1 MNRALKLFLLAFA
14 ALVSARAD
22 TIFNAC
28 LAPPGYINGI
38 GNSSCGFTELTATT
52 DIGSVTLALGVV
64 LRYQG
69 EVFPE
74 SANNYYVPGGNA
86 PLPHSGAAW
95 GFPFSITTSGGNV
108 VGDFTYLITITD
120 TTQNTS
126 VSFDPTT
133 LPDNV
138 YYTGGSETTQEN
150 LAVDTLLQNS
160 ETLSFPFLAGPLN
173 YSSTNLDTYVISL
186 SATPVSGPAV
196 DPTVSENINIT
207 PEPAGEGL
215 IGAGLIGLAMAAR
228 RRSRRASARRGALV
242 T

>member
-1 MNRALKLFLLAFA
+1 MNRALKLLVLVSA

-22 TIFNAC
+22 TILNAC
-28 LAPPGYINGI
+28 LAPPGYINGT

-69 EVFPE
+69 EVSPD
-74 SANNYYVPGGNA
+74 SANNYYVPGGDA

-108 VGDFTYLITITD
+108 VGDFTYAITITD

-126 VSFDPTT
+126 VSFDPTG

-138 YYTGGSETTQEN
+138 YYTGGSKTTTED

-160 ETLSFPFLAGPLN
+160 ETLSYAFLAVPLS

-186 SATPVSGPAV
+186 SATPVSGQAV
-196 DPTVSENINIT
+196 DPTVSENITTT
-207 PEPAGEGL
+207 PEPAAGGL
-215 IGAGLIGLAMAAR
+215 IGAGLIGLVIAAR
-228 RRSRRASARRGALV
+228 QRSPRTSARPGA
-242 T
+242 